1 MKTLSKAV
9 VASAMMLAGS
19 QAISYELGA
28 GFEASANIG
37 AVSNYMW
44 RGVSQTRNAVAAQ
57 GGLDLTHSSGAYA
70 GTWLSN
76 VDFKLA
82 PDAHSEQDIYAGYG
96 FALGDFAFDL
106 KYTSYLYDNASAL
119 NFSETHAHVSAY
131 GVTLGADYSND
142 TPIYGVATGTVDDG
156 SALHYYGSYSYSL
169 PESAG
174 ALEGVSIGTTV
185 GVYDFKDAGWVGG
198 TDDQYTYYNIAV
210 NKTFW
215 DINFGLAYTDS
226 NIDDNNCVVFV
237 GGDDY
242 CGGAVVVSAVKTFK

>member
-44 RGVSQTRNAVAAQ
+44 RGVSQTRNGVAVQ
-57 GGLDLTHSSGAYA
+57 GGADLTHSSGFYT

-82 PDAHSEQDIYAGYG
+82 PGAHDEQDIYAGYG

-106 KYTSYLYDNASAL
+106 KYTKYMYDNASNL
-119 NFSETHAHVSAY
+119 NFGETHAHVSAF
-131 GVTLGADYSND
+131 GVTIGADYSND
-142 TPIYGVATGTVDDG
+142 TPIVNSDST
-156 SALHYYGSYSYSL
+156 LHYYANYVYTL
-169 PESAG
+169 PDDYGLTATLG
-174 ALEGVSIGTTV
+174 A
-185 GVYDFKDAGWVGG
+185 YDFKDAGWVGG
-198 TDDQYTYYNIAV
+198 TDEQYTYYNVGV

-226 NIDDNNCVVFV
+226 NIDDNNCVVFA
-237 GGDDY
+237 GGQDY
-242 CGGAVVVSAVKTFK
+242 CGGAFVVSAVKTFK